1 MSNTPNVYDYQ
12 NEVIGVNQVNTQE
25 GFEPVTGDLFNSNI
39 LLKTILFSMLFYIV
53 NSPVTGHILARN
65 LRNIIDINLLQT
77 LIFATGFYVMTL
89 YL

>member
-12 NEVIGVNQVNTQE
+12 NEVIGAKQVNAHE

>member
-12 NEVIGVNQVNTQE
+12 NEVIGANQVNTHE

-39 LLKTILFSMLFYIV
+39 VLKTILFAMLFYIV

-77 LIFATGFYVMTL
+77 VIFATGFYVMSL